1 MVRYPEVPAQDVV
14 LYYVLMEFGNRT
26 CAYLYQVA
34 DVLWVVLV
42 RVVPVQVQNFSTGWF
57 FQKKSVQITHRYAV
71 QGYRGTCVQ
80 VPSPDDP
87 EESWYRCCLECIQFY
102 MSRHLRMLVLDRNNV
117 RIQKNPGSVLI
128 EVPNLYWNVVVVA
141 PSEITVF
148 NLLTSRRLHSVVPP
162 SAGSGHWRARAHAN
176 GLQW

>member
-1 MVRYPEVPAQDVV
+1 MGNQLKYKIGTFSRNRACIGASTGHRPRYFFLQ
-14 LYYVLMEFGNRT
+14 
-26 CAYLYQVA
+26 YLYRYETAVPGGFFKKKVYKLHTGTRYKGTG
-34 DVLWVVLV
+34 VLAY
-42 RVVPVQVQNFSTGWF
+42 
-57 FQKKSVQITHRYAV
+57 RY
-71 QGYRGTCVQ
+71 RLPTI
-80 VPSPDDP
+80 
-87 EESWYRCCLECIQFY
+87 CLECILFY

-162 SAGSGHWRARAHAN
+162 GAGSGHWRARAHAN